1 MSYYHD
7 MMTWVLQGGPIFFL
21 CESVCADGPILR
33 CVLFQI
39 CHAVDKGT
47 FLLDIRPHVAHYVK
61 YTSSML
67 WIVLAANPLFKH
79 PCLFFN
85 RAYPPPPPCCS
96 PKFSRH
102 LQSALVF
109 KGTLPLLSTRFFL
122 FFGFYVP
129 VRPFESKPLMP
140 PMKAC

>member
-39 CHAVDKGT
+39 SHAVDKGT

-67 WIVLAANPLFKH
+67 WIVLATNPLFQH

-85 RAYPPPPPCCS
+85 RAYPPLLQPQFFQAPSICIGFQGNIASFVNQVFSVLWVLCTS
-96 PKFSRH
+96 P
-102 LQSALVF
+102 AI
-109 KGTLPLLSTRFFL
+109 
-122 FFGFYVP
+122 
-129 VRPFESKPLMP
+129 
-140 PMKAC
+140 

>member
-67 WIVLAANPLFKH
+67 WIVLATNPLFKH

-85 RAYPPPPPCCS
+85 RAYPPPAGAPIFPGTFNLHWFSKEPCLFCQPGFFCS
-96 PKFSRH
+96 LGFMYQSGH
-102 LQSALVF
+102 LSQS
-109 KGTLPLLSTRFFL
+109 P
-122 FFGFYVP
+122 
-129 VRPFESKPLMP
+129 
-140 PMKAC
+140 